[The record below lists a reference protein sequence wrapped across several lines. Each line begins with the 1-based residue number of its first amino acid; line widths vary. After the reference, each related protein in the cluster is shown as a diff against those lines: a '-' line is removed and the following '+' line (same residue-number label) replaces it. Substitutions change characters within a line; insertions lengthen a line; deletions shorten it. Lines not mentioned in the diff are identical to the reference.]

1 MTGAYAGSDLVCLLF
16 VDASGFYWFKG
27 NRGQIEKN
35 GSQAHF
41 KKLLRQISLNKLEE
55 SPLPVKK
62 MEKKKMAKKVK
73 KAKKPEKEMK
83 ADGEM
88 KKEMKEAAPA
98 MK

>member
-1 MTGAYAGSDLVCLLF
+1 MKKFALLLTVVSALATF
-16 VDASGFYWFKG
+16 SAAAIAAEPMKPMDAAAP
-27 NRGQIEKN
+27 QMED
-35 GSQAHF
+35 
-41 KKLLRQISLNKLEE
+41 
-55 SPLPVKK
+55 KK
-62 MEKKKMAKKVK
+62 MEKKKMVKKVK

>member
-1 MTGAYAGSDLVCLLF
+1 
-16 VDASGFYWFKG
+16 
-27 NRGQIEKN
+27 
-35 GSQAHF
+35 
-41 KKLLRQISLNKLEE
+41 
-55 SPLPVKK
+55 
-62 MEKKKMAKKVK
+62 VK